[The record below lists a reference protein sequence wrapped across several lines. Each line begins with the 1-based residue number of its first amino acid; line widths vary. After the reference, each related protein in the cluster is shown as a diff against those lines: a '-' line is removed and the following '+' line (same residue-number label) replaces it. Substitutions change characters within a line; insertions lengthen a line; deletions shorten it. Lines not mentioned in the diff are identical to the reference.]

1 MKKAAIIAGIIIG
14 VIVIAMILIPIIF
27 KPQIVALA
35 KEQAN
40 KSINADVNFSD
51 VGFNLFSHF
60 PNATISISDMTI
72 TNRGPFTGDTLM
84 ALGKIE
90 ATANLAALLFS
101 QKVDLVSIQLNE
113 PRIKLLKNEDSLVNW
128 DIMIPAEPASQT
140 QSSSGSMNLSIRR
153 YQILNGS
160 LLYID
165 KAGAVSAEISGLN
178 HQGKGDFTQQ
188 QFTLS
193 TLTEIAQLSAQVG
206 NISYLRDASLNFKAD
221 LDIDLAGRKF
231 AFKEN
236 EIKLNNLTLNFNG
249 FVAMSGEDIQIDM
262 GFESPKS
269 NFKDILSM
277 IPAIYKKDFDQLKTE
292 GELAF
297 QGKIQGIYNKTK
309 IPSFDIGLTVNNG
322 MFQYSQMPA
331 PVKQVTIDLRI
342 SNPGDK
348 LDDAVV
354 ELKKFHLEMLNEPID
369 AQLIARTLESDPEVN
384 GFVRGKINL
393 GELRNVVPLGDSVKL
408 EGLVAADFKFAG
420 KKTALDNKQIQQAS
434 ASGAISVTDIRYA
447 APTIPVPI
455 NIKSANLAISP
466 QQATLSNFNLIMG
479 KSDLTANGSLNDII
493 GYVFSG
499 KTLTG
504 NLTTNSNNFDLNPFL
519 VSEGGPLNAIP
530 LPERV
535 EFVLASRFGKVS
547 LMNLT
552 MNDVNGKLM
561 LKDRVL
567 TLVDLKANMLQGTMT
582 SNGSYQYIPPAKPHI
597 DFGLAMKNVSIPDMF
612 KTFVTVQR
620 LAPFSEY
627 MTGSLSSELRINS
640 DLGDSL
646 IPIWSSLSSQGFLEI
661 PQAKVE
667 NFAPLNKV
675 AETIK
680 LSALNNPT
688 MANLSGAFAIKD
700 GRFHLNPTPMK
711 LGQYQLT
718 ASGSNGIDKSLDYI
732 LKIQVPAAE
741 LKSSA
746 NSVISGL
753 VKQDVNLLTD
763 ETVIVNVG
771 VGGTFNDPSV
781 KATSS
786 EIVKGTTD
794 QLKKAAEAE
803 AEKQK
808 QELQRQAEEKAQ
820 QQKQELENKVKDKAK
835 DKLKGLFGK

>member
-1 MKKAAIIAGIIIG
+1 MKKVAIIAGIIIG
-14 VIVIAMILIPIIF
+14 VIVIAMILIPIAF

-40 KSINADVNFSD
+40 KNINADVYFSD
-51 VGFNLFSHF
+51 VGFNLFNHF
-60 PNATISISDMTI
+60 PNATISISEMTI
-72 TNRGPFTGDTLM
+72 INREPFNGDTLM
-84 ALGKIE
+84 AIGKIE

-101 QKVDLVSIQLNE
+101 KKVDLVSIKIVD
-113 PRIKLLKNEDSLVNW
+113 PKIKLLKNEDSLVNW
-128 DIMIPAEPASQT
+128 NIMIPAEAAAQT
-140 QSSSGSMNLSIRR
+140 ESSSGNMNLSIRA
-153 YQILNGS
+153 YQIQNGS
-160 LLYID
+160 LIYID
-165 KAGAVSAEISGLN
+165 KAGAVAAKIFGLN
-178 HQGKGDFTQQ
+178 HHGKGDFTRR

-206 NISYLRDASLNFKAD
+206 NISYLSDASLNFKAD
-221 LDIDLAGRKF
+221 LDMDLAAQKY

-249 FVAMSGEDIQIDM
+249 FVAMSGNDIQIDLSF
-262 GFESPKS
+262 GSPKS

-277 IPAIYKKDFDQLKTE
+277 VPAIYKKDFEQLKTE

-297 QGKIQGIYNKTK
+297 QGNIKGIYNKSK
-309 IPSFDIGLTVNNG
+309 IPSFDIGLTVTNG

-331 PVKQVTIDLRI
+331 PVKQVAIDLQLK
-342 SNPGDK
+342 NPGDK
-348 LDDAVV
+348 LDDAVI

-369 AQLIARTLESDPEVN
+369 AQLIVKSPLSDPDVN

-393 GELRNVVPLGDSVKL
+393 GELKNIIPLGDSIKIS
-408 EGLVAADFKFAG
+408 GLVAADFTFAG
-420 KKTALDNKQIQQAS
+420 KKSEFDKKQVQQAS
-434 ASGAISVTDIRYA
+434 AAGTISVTDIFYS
-447 APTIPVPI
+447 APALPVPV
-455 NIKSANLAISP
+455 NIKSANLAINP
-466 QQATLSNFNLIMG
+466 QQATLNNFILVMG
-479 KSDLTANGSLNDII
+479 KSDLSAKGSLNEII
-493 GYVFSG
+493 GYIFSG

-504 NLTTNSNNFDLNPFL
+504 NLSTESNNFDLNPFL

-535 EFVLASRFGKVS
+535 EFVMTAHFGTVS

-552 MNDVNGKLM
+552 MKDINGRLV
-561 LKDRVL
+561 LRDRVL
-567 TLVDLKANMLQGTMT
+567 NLVDLKANMLQGTMT
-582 SNGSYQYIPPAKPHI
+582 SNGTYKYIPPAKPHI
-597 DFGLAMKNVSIPDMF
+597 DLGLTLKNMSIPDMF

-620 LAPFSEY
+620 LAPFSQY
-627 MTGSLSSELRINS
+627 MAGSLSSDLRINS

-646 IPIWSSLSSQGFLEI
+646 IPVWSSLNSQGSLDI
-661 PQAKVE
+661 PQAKFE

-688 MANLSGAFAIKD
+688 LANLSGAFTIKD

-741 LKSSA
+741 LKSTA

-763 ETVIVNVG
+763 ETVIVDVG

-786 EIVKGTTD
+786 EIVKGTAD

-820 QQKQELENKVKDKAK
+820 QQKQELENKAKDKVK